1 MNRRVR
7 NRSILGAA
15 LAVALVITGGALTPA
30 SATSHALLT
39 EGQVRKALLSLA
51 DITKVSGAAGPVTAA
66 DVTCH
71 SAPYYAGNVEYC
83 YYEQMRSDAAY
94 AAGTP
99 SPSHVDIISFSN
111 AKLPSTYLKE
121 MKAGG
126 GPTASTL
133 AATPTM
139 VVKYDPKASI
149 STSVDASGQP
159 VLTVGPTVSVYAR
172 KGINVVYTV
181 CANPKATTPTQ
192 LTTCA
197 KKLANT
203 QLARLK

>member
-1 MNRRVR
+1 MKRFGW
-7 NRSILGAA
+7 NRSALISVLALSTVLVGA
-15 LAVALVITGGALTPA
+15 LATPA
-30 SATSHALLT
+30 AAASRSLLT
-39 EGQVRKALLSLA
+39 ESQVRKALLPLTS
-51 DITKVSGAAGPVTAA
+51 ITKISGAAGPVSAA

-83 YYEQMRSDAAY
+83 YYELMRSDAAY
-94 AAGTP
+94 KGGTP

-111 AKLPSTYLKE
+111 AKLPVTYLKE

-133 AATPTM
+133 TATPKM
-139 VVKYDPKASI
+139 VVKYDPKANI

-159 VLTVGPTVSVYAR
+159 VIVVGPTVSVYAR

-181 CANPKATTPTQ
+181 CADPKATSSAQ

-197 KKLANT
+197 KKLAT
-203 QLARLK
+203 AQLARLK